1 MMYHMCNTGT
11 VRFRSTDEE
20 PWIRRFV
27 ALLMNFVLICDLAA
41 VSAYNIDTNYPI
53 LYPDNA
59 TNRHQY
65 ATTEFARGYFG
76 YTVLLYRDSEQN
88 STWLFVGAPR
98 GNYTEPTRLSRRSAS
113 ISEPGVVYRCIL
125 PGPCVEI
132 RPAIVENEYINV
144 IDELKG
150 RIMKEHSWF
159 GSAIS
164 IDRNSGFLTI
174 CAPRA
179 IMSIT
184 LYNGDQ
190 VYTMHGMC
198 YNNQLFWKST
208 VNTDKSYINNY
219 DFTDKYWYDP
229 VHGFS
234 ITYAP
239 SKNRNAISRIIGEP
253 NHQISGSV
261 TMVQLERPTYA
272 EIYRRT
278 SRISIFDNG
287 SRFGYSTTAGYYFSQ
302 TRLLYASGDPTWN
315 QVGQVAVL
323 DPGKSVR
330 MVANLRGTDIGEYF
344 GASLTTGDL
353 NKDGL
358 DDLVV
363 GAPHWKN
370 DNGRVYIYLGTRKG
384 EFDTSSILEGA
395 NEDAQFGYAVACGD
409 LDGDGFSDII
419 VGAPWDG
426 SGAIYIYNGDISLKD
441 KVKPAASQKITMQL
455 PTYSL
460 PTKLDIR
467 TFGFSIAEPVDVD
480 ANGYA
485 DIAVGAYK
493 SGHAVILRSRPVVR
507 TTLTIRTI
515 PDTLQ
520 RNFNKFLVQVCV
532 EYRDY
537 DKARAQAFK
546 IILTI
551 DERQKR
557 TKETLLELSAN
568 TLADRCLNTSVT
580 LSKNIQDFIEP
591 ITIYAL
597 HEFTHKDLPGR
608 TFCDTCPVE
617 RKSDTSKGVQALL
630 SFDIGCGADRVCNSN
645 ISAIV
650 KFSGVRNNNTWVI
663 GSNDI
668 TLEAS
673 LMNQAEPS
681 YLTTI
686 AFTLPQNIVLRSIL
700 PYCQEDTVGDNLT
713 VICNVGNPL
722 GKDELKVVKLDLDMR
737 HLTDGSQH
745 GRVLEFITEIR
756 TRSVNHGTRTIKSSL
771 TLQSEAFLTLNG
783 KANEESYYLPDL
795 DKEQLNVSFQ
805 HTYQILKSGAT
816 PIREAQLFVNI
827 PTSVN
832 GSNSLVFLHKPRI
845 YIAGGYH
852 DCSSYGIDMIDAQ
865 QNELQNEILSDAA
878 NVNAPIFNSGMP
890 QNVPHE
896 LRKRRDIRSHTIV
909 AAHIVK
915 ALYTAKTVKSENS
928 TGNLTRQ
935 EVVHLNCSTPS
946 VNCSVVQCDLSALK
960 TQQDIGKLVMRLILN
975 VTKLKDT
982 IGLSDET
989 KIVKF
994 STEAHVEIVQP
1005 ANRIASVE
1013 DTRYAMNLTT
1023 EFHSTAKTQE
1033 LQLSVVLVSVTL
1045 GLIVLCIIVIF
1056 LYTSGFFRRKMKEE
1070 LTALKENEMT
1080 EDVNKGENTGTP
1092 E

>member
-1 MMYHMCNTGT
+1 MYHMCNTGT

-219 DFTDKYWYDP
+219 
-229 VHGFS
+229 
-234 ITYAP
+234 
-239 SKNRNAISRIIGEP
+239 
-253 NHQISGSV
+253 
-261 TMVQLERPTYA
+261 
-272 EIYRRT
+272 
-278 SRISIFDNG
+278 
-287 SRFGYSTTAGYYFSQ
+287 GYSTTAGYYFSQ

-650 KFSGVRNNNTWVI
+650 KFSGVRQVKHRVNNNTWVI

-832 GSNSLVFLHKPRI
+832 GSNSLVFLHKPRVRIKYNKIVMI